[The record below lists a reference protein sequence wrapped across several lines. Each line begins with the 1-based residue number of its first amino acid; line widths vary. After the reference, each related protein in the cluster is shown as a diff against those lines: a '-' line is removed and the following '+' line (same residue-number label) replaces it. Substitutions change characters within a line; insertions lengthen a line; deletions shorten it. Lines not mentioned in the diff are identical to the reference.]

1 MSNKYAYN
9 RKLEEEKDI
18 QHKNGKPRE
27 DTIQKIEDMFYKN
40 GELKE
45 IGRVYEEEDTYFVYF
60 KKNYKI
66 YLKRYCVDLVVLF

>member
-1 MSNKYAYN
+1 MGNKYAYN

-45 IGRVYEEEDTYFVYF
+45 IGRIYEE
-60 KKNYKI
+60 KK
-66 YLKRYCVDLVVLF
+66 CLFCLFQKTL